1 MIELVTIIVSI
12 NLVRLGHATMT
23 DLRILQQGTVVHDC
37 TTP

>member
-12 NLVRLGHATMT
+12 NLVRIDHATMT
-23 DLRILQQGTVVHDC
+23 DLRILRQGTVVDDC